1 MEIDISTGHLARRP
15 KVTRE
20 REYTYK
26 TTLRVIRRLWGVG
39 GPAGRPTVYHNN
51 ITPVSRQHHIFR
63 AFKQHLNI
71 SLTTVSHRYHI
82 GVASI
87 SNQLHINIT
96 TISQHT
102 KTTSQQ
108 FTSISQQYNINA
120 TPSLHHYQNDITSHG
135 K

>member
-1 MEIDISTGHLARRP
+1 M
-15 KVTRE
+15 
-20 REYTYK
+20 YTYK

-51 ITPVSRQHHIFR
+51 ITPVSHQHHIFR

-102 KTTSQQ
+102 KTTYQQ